1 MTCLHGFYT
10 QICKMKSFRLD
21 KKLILLAILCLWVGK
36 NVAQTHKID
45 WRETETSES
54 GQVLNFKGAHYQ
66 YSKTKLPLVSHVLT
80 ASNVSVKLK
89 NEVFEDLLAVE
100 LK

>member
-1 MTCLHGFYT
+1 MTYLHGFYI

-45 WRETETSES
+45 WRETETTES
-54 GQVLNFKGAHYQ
+54 GQVLNFKSAHYQ
-66 YSKTKLPLVSHVLT
+66 YNNTKLPWLSHVLT
-80 ASNVSVKLK
+80 DSNISV
-89 NEVFEDLLAVE
+89 
-100 LK
+100 